1 MIKNEVRV
9 WETLGTHKNIVKL
22 VDYARVNE
30 NGGKFVIVLMEI
42 CPDGHLL
49 DLLEA
54 HDGKIS
60 ENSIIAIM
68 LQISNAICYMHS

>member
-9 WETLGTHKNIVKL
+9 WESLGSHKNIVEI
-22 VDYARVNE
+22 VDYSRVNE
-30 NGGKFVIVLMEI
+30 NGSKFVLVLMEI

-49 DLLEA
+49 DLLER
-54 HDGKIS
+54 HNGQIS